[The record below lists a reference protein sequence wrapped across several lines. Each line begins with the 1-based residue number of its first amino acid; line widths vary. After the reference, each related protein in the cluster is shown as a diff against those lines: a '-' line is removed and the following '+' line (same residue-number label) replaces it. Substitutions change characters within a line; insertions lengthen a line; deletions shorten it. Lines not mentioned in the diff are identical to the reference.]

1 MDVGGSYFAEVYLHK
16 LGCSCRPSLWG
27 EGLYASK
34 LYDDRFGFEISLDT
48 MAALFTSDT

>member
-1 MDVGGSYFAEVYLHK
+1 MDVGSSDSAAVYLHK
-16 LGCSCRPSLWG
+16 LGCSCHPSLWG